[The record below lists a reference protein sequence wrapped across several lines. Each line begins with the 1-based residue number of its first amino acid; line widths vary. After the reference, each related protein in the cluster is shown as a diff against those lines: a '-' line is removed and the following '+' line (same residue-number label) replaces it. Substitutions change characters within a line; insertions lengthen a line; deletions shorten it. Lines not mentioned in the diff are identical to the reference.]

1 MSFDKVL
8 GRNGLLP
15 ILTFRYFEGVF
26 LPGLLPLEGL
36 AGDFPLTRGLPEVLA
51 AVAVLLDVGET
62 FSAAAPEVLVEAGE
76 IFPCEVPVVLA
87 DVEVPAEG
95 VSREMVVGTFPL
107 DGEVL
112 LVEALDEADLSDDW
126 EEPLS
131 LFIRLTRIRKGA

>member
-8 GRNGLLP
+8 GRNDLLP
-15 ILTFRYFEGVF
+15 ILTLRYFEGVF

-95 VSREMVVGTFPL
+95 V
-107 DGEVL
+107 GEVL
-112 LVEALDEADLSDDW
+112 LVEALDEADLSEDW